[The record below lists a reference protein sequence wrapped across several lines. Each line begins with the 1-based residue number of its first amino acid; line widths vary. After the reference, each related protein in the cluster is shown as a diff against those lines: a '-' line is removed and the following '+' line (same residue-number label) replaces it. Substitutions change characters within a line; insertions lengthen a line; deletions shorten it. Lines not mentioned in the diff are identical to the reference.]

1 MYVSAHDSERVRAF
15 PGGAKRR
22 FTAGVAVV
30 VLTIFVTALAG
41 VASATGR
48 TALSHQEAG
57 WVNFSDAAGI
67 TFLHPEA
74 WTVKPESSVLLVYI
88 DPASGV
94 PFRRNINLQLQA
106 SAKQAFT
113 AAGYLQLDLERI
125 HQDRGKID
133 QQLAVAFDGTPGYRV
148 IWTAMVSGAPY
159 EFLSQWTIR
168 HGEAWLFTYTADP
181 SRFGS
186 VLPMVERLLASLKL
200 PA

>member
-1 MYVSAHDSERVRAF
+1 M
-15 PGGAKRR
+15 
-22 FTAGVAVV
+22 
-30 VLTIFVTALAG
+30 
-41 VASATGR
+41 
-48 TALSHQEAG
+48 
-57 WVNFSDAAGI
+57 
-67 TFLHPEA
+67 
-74 WTVKPESSVLLVYI
+74 LLVYI

-106 SAKQAFT
+106 SAKQPFT
-113 AAGYLQLDLERI
+113 AAAYLQLDLEQI
-125 HQDRGKID
+125 HQDHGKIN

-148 IWTAMVSGAPY
+148 VWTATVSGAPY

-186 VLPMVERLLASLKL
+186 ALPMVERLLASLKL